1 MGVTPLEAEWGI
13 LHERAHRSRQGLLL
27 ESLGWDV
34 AKPGQPDR
42 PGFGSPEGVLP
53 TLKCVPEEK
62 LVETVRA
69 ISVTRLRVGV
79 VLLLIWFIPFWA
91 LAPWIAKTLGWSVHA
106 GVELGFLMSIC
117 QTLIGIVGAFTAGK
131 EATALVK
138 GTPFK
143 KVPARAWHII
153 WTGNM
158 EQ

>member
-1 MGVTPLEAEWGI
+1 MESSRPLRPGSGSPPGI
-13 LHERAHRSRQGLLL
+13 LPTLRCVSVERLI
-27 ESLGWDV
+27 E
-34 AKPGQPDR
+34 PDR
-42 PGFGSPEGVLP
+42 PV
-53 TLKCVPEEK
+53 
-62 LVETVRA
+62 
-69 ISVTRLRVGV
+69 SVTRLRVGA

-106 GVELGFLMSIC
+106 GVRLGIVMSIC
-117 QTLIGIVGAFTAGK
+117 QTLIGIVGAVTAGK

-153 WTGNM
+153 WTGNI